1 VLKWLYFALV
11 AAFLAAV
18 LWMINDLRL
27 GVNGLLDRLDRQLPS
42 ILNNTEQAAQRLNNQ
57 LPRLLKTSEQAAQDI
72 NSHLPV
78 ILKNTGQATKDI
90 NTHLPQLLT
99 KAEQGVNQLTE
110 LAKSF
115 REFKELFTSL
125 DPPAGPRGRVRLA
138 SDRPLRVE
146 GRNGSVPGHD

>member
-11 AAFLAAV
+11 AVFLAAV

-42 ILNNTEQAAQRLNNQ
+42 ILNNTDQAAQRLN
-57 LPRLLKTSEQAAQDI
+57 
-72 NSHLPV
+72 SHLPL

-115 REFKELFTSL
+115 RQFKELFSSL
-125 DPPAGPRGRVRLA
+125 DPPAAPRARVRLA
-138 SDRPLRVE
+138 SDRPVRVE
-146 GRNGSVPGHD
+146 GRYGSVPGND